1 MQMTITRALAELKL
15 LDKKINKNIKETKFI
30 ATAVGNKPVVNY
42 KSNADFISQAQ
53 AGYQSILDLI
63 AQRDKIKSSIVDSN
77 AKTIVEISGKSM
89 TVATAIEK
97 KSSIEYNQF
106 LLAQLKNQL
115 ASANNTVESNNDK
128 MQDKLDK
135 ILEASFGKDGKVK
148 DNDMDAI
155 TKPYKEQNETKL
167 IDGINI
173 QDKIDKLYEE
183 VNGFITE
190 VDFVLSTSNSTTYIE
205 V

>member
-30 ATAVGNKPVVNY
+30 ATAVGSKPVVNY

-77 AKTIVEISGKSM
+77 AKTLVEISGKSM

-115 ASANNTVESNNDK
+115 ASANNTVENNNDK

-135 ILEASFGKDGKVK
+135 ILEASVGKDAKNSDV
-148 DNDMDAI
+148 DAI

-167 IDGINI
+167 VDGINI
-173 QDKIDKLYEE
+173 QDKIDKLYDE

-190 VDFVLSTSNSTTYIE
+190 VDFVLSTSNSTTYIN